1 VFTTHVSRTISAAI
15 ALGAFALA
23 PARALAHCDGL
34 DGPVVKAAQ
43 RALESRNPALVL
55 IWVQNDDEPEIRTA
69 FEQTLA
75 VRELSP
81 QARELADRF
90 FFETLVR
97 VHRAGEGAPFTGLK
111 PAGRDLGPAI
121 PAADEAV
128 RVGSVEPVNRLL
140 TASIQERLRE
150 EFRKVL
156 ATKTFNPDDLA
167 AGRAHIKAYVEF
179 IHFVERLYDD
189 TVNAPHGHVEESQPP
204 SHNR

>member
-1 VFTTHVSRTISAAI
+1 VHST
-15 ALGAFALA
+15 
-23 PARALAHCDGL
+23 
-34 DGPVVKAAQ
+34 
-43 RALESRNPALVL
+43 RNPALVL
-55 IWVQNDDEPEIRTA
+55 IWVQEKDEPEIRTA

-75 VRELSP
+75 VRELSA
-81 QARELADRF
+81 QARELADRY

-140 TASIQERLRE
+140 TASVQERLRE
-150 EFRKVL
+150 QFGNVL
-156 ATKTFNPDDLA
+156 ATKAFNPDDLT

-179 IHFVERLYDD
+179 IHFVERLYDS
-189 TVNAPHGHVEESQPP
+189 TMNAPHGHFEESQPP
-204 SHNR
+204 SKER